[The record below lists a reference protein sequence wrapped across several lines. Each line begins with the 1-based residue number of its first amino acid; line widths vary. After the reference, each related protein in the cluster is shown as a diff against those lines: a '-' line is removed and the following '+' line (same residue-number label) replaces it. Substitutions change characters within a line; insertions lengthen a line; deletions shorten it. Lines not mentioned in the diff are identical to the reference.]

1 MMVHFRFMGELD
13 EVFFWVVRV
22 IVLRLIVQRL
32 LVRGYFL
39 ESKRVPTHRSFFCSG
54 RGADTVFVFGAIVK
68 YTDIVE

>member
-32 LVRGYFL
+32 LVRGCFL
-39 ESKRVPTHRSFFCSG
+39 ESKRCQLTEVFFVADEAPTLYLYL
-54 RGADTVFVFGAIVK
+54 AL
-68 YTDIVE
+68 